1 MAEETRRRFAT
12 AVATIFVG
20 AALLGKPRA
29 AHANGQGTSFLDSAG
44 MAYDATGTQ
53 MFAFPT
59 GFVNSSM
66 FIGNGGQYLT
76 HTQDL
81 EGYYNLGV
89 GMRCLA
95 AITTGSYN
103 VAGGLE
109 SMSFL
114 TTGSWNTAWGEAT
127 LCYNVAGNR
136 NSAFSWKA
144 LLNCQ
149 GDDNVALG
157 YSALIGLTDGT
168 QNTAYGNFALGGG
181 QAMIC
186 NYNTAFG
193 YAAGADV
200 TTGSGNLFVGL
211 GSGRGITTGNDNTI
225 VGPVVGLPSD
235 LSQSVVIADGAGV
248 VHFISSGG
256 TTLID
261 DNNYLQMIQT
271 LQQQVAALQQ
281 QVAALQGAGGAQSN

>member
-1 MAEETRRRFAT
+1 MDNTRRRIGGTLA
-12 AVATIFVG
+12 AALVG
-20 AALLGKPRA
+20 AALLGTPREA
-29 AHANGQGTSFLDSAG
+29 RADDRRRSFLDADG
-44 MAYDATGTQ
+44 MAYDASGTQ

-66 FIGNGGQYLT
+66 FVGNGGQYLT

-136 NSAFSWKA
+136 NAAFGWKA

-149 GDDNVALG
+149 GDDNAAFG
-157 YSALIGLTDGT
+157 YSALIGLAGGV
-168 QNTAYGNFALGGG
+168 QNTACGSFALGGG
-181 QAMIC
+181 QAMTG

-211 GSGRGITTGNDNTI
+211 ESGRGITTGNDNTI
-225 VGPVVGLPSD
+225 VGPVVGLPPD

-248 VHFISSGG
+248 VHFISNAG

-261 DNNYLQMIQT
+261 GNNYLQMIQT

>member
-1 MAEETRRRFAT
+1 MADSTRRRVFS
-12 AVATIFVG
+12 
-20 AALLGKPRA
+20 AALSMGLLGAVVMPKKSLA
-29 AHANGQGTSFLDSAG
+29 GQEKCSFLDDSG
-44 MAYDATGTQ
+44 Q
-53 MFAFPT
+53 AFDLQGNQVFYFPP
-59 GFVNSSM
+59 GFVSSSM

-181 QAMIC
+181 QTMIC

-211 GSGRGITTGNDNTI
+211 ESGRGITTGNDNTI
-225 VGPVVGLPSD
+225 IGPVIGLPSD
-235 LSQSVVIADGAGV
+235 ISQSVVIADGAGV
-248 VHFISSGG
+248 VHFISNAG

-261 DNNYLQMIQT
+261 GNNYLQMIET

-281 QVAALQGAGGAQSN
+281 QITAFAQPPAGQ

>member
-1 MAEETRRRFAT
+1 MVDDTRRRFGGAI
-12 AVATIFVG
+12 AAALVG
-20 AALLGKPRA
+20 AALMGKPRA
-29 AHANGQGTSFLDSAG
+29 ARADDQRSSFLDIDG
-44 MAYDATGTQ
+44 MAYDAAGTQ

-76 HTQDL
+76 HTKDL

-136 NSAFSWKA
+136 NAAFGWKA

-149 GDDNVALG
+149 GDDNAAFG
-157 YSALIGLTDGT
+157 YSALIGLAGGV
-168 QNTAYGNFALGGG
+168 QNTAGGSFALGGG
-181 QAMIC
+181 QAMTG
-186 NYNTAFG
+186 NYNTAYG

-211 GSGRGITTGNDNTI
+211 ESGRGITTGNDNTI
-225 VGPVVGLPSD
+225 VGPVVGLPPD

-248 VHFISSGG
+248 VHFISSAG

-261 DNNYLQMIQT
+261 GNNYLQMIQE

-281 QVAALQGAGGAQSN
+281 QIAALQQ